1 MRNYILIAIL
11 ITSIVG
17 CSSDATLTDEE
28 VEKYTEQGKEIA
40 QASFKKLSSQLKSAM
55 KAGGV
60 QNAIGFCN
68 AAALPITDSL
78 SNEHNAII
86 KRTSLKLRNP
96 QNFPDSLE
104 AKMLD
109 MYQIMSRMRNPVM
122 VPKILVKS
130 ESEIQFYAPIM
141 IANETCLKCH
151 GVIGKTMKADD
162 YAIIK
167 QYYPNDKAIDF
178 KLGQF
183 RGMWSI
189 TLKR

>member
-1 MRNYILIAIL
+1 MKNYILIAIL
-11 ITSIVG
+11 LTSIVG
-17 CSSDATLTDEE
+17 CSSDAALTDEE
-28 VEKYTEQGKEIA
+28 VEKYTNQGKEIA
-40 QASFKKLSSQLKSAM
+40 QASFKKLSGQLKTAI

-68 AAALPITDSL
+68 VAALPVTDSL
-78 SNEHNAII
+78 STEYNAII
-86 KRTSLKLRNP
+86 KRTSLKLRNL
-96 QNFPDSLE
+96 QNSPDSLE

-109 MYQIMSRMRNPVM
+109 MYQIMSRMRNPIM

-151 GVIGKTMKADD
+151 GIIGETMNADD
-162 YAIIK
+162 YNIIK
-167 QYYPNDKAIDF
+167 LYYSNDKAIDY